1 MKNSLR
7 DSFLL
12 KGFDVRVKL
21 KRKDYKKLYK
31 SDLKWFAPYLSRCV
45 ITEYDEVS
53 YLETIRYN
61 ALGYAL
67 IPFLAIALLFY
78 NIGKAFVETYKSM
91 HENVTKPIHTKRVI
105 NWEIPRCKVRSE
117 IYGKYKIYEKDDT
130 K

>member
-1 MKNSLR
+1 MIL
-7 DSFLL
+7 FLL

-31 SDLKWFAPYLSRCV
+31 SDLKRFAPYISRCV

-67 IPFLAIALLFY
+67 IPLLTVVLLVY
-78 NIGKAFVETYKSM
+78 NIGKSVVETFKAI
-91 HENVTKPIHTKRVI
+91 HETVTEPIKTKRVV
-105 NWEIPRCKVRSE
+105 NWEIPRCKVKSA
-117 IYGKYKIYEKDDT
+117 IYRKYKIYEKDDT